1 MVLIYVPVVKGYDI
15 FADCFC
21 HLKIYTLMSLT
32 RQKAHVTLNLTL
44 INFSLCFSY
53 YSQSLNLVKILLRL
67 LFSV

>member
-32 RQKAHVTLNLTL
+32 RQKAHVARNLIL
-44 INFSLCFSY
+44 INFPSVLVNIASL
-53 YSQSLNLVKILLRL
+53 
-67 LFSV
+67 